1 MLQARRRESVATER
15 RRAWGEILL
24 MTNPESCLDLVQLM
38 RSEVQRLPELFLE
51 RLKRLVPPQKWD
63 ETANTFAE
71 AKPTTFRVNTLKA
84 SPETLREKLEHQNFR
99 LEKVSWYADAFILRG
114 GRLRELQETEIY
126 QKGEIYVQSLSSMIP
141 PLVLH
146 PQPGETVLDLTAAPG
161 SKTTQ
166 IACLMKGEGRIVA
179 NDNNRIRFFRL
190 KANVDLQG
198 ARNVELSLRH
208 GELFGRDFP
217 ESFDRIL
224 LDAPCSAEGRFNV
237 REPATYKYWKPAK
250 IKEMARK
257 QKNLIISAVRAL
269 KPDGVLIYSTCTFAP
284 EENEG
289 VLNWLVGKFGGAIQ
303 IEKISL
309 PMTNQTG
316 GLAKWENETFHPS
329 IRAALR
335 IVPTATMDPFF
346 LAKIRKATGLTGGRG
361 YASF

>member
-1 MLQARRRESVATER
+1 
-15 RRAWGEILL
+15 
-24 MTNPESCLDLVQLM
+24 M

-63 ETANTFAE
+63 ETANTFTE
-71 AKPTTFRVNTLKA
+71 ARPTTFRVNTMKVGAGL
-84 SPETLREKLEHQNFR
+84 PRPQGTVTVPLQERLEHLGFR
-99 LEKVSWYADAFILRG
+99 LEKVSWYPDAFILRS

-126 QKGEIYVQSLSSMIP
+126 KKGEIYVQSLSSMIP
-141 PLVLH
+141 PLALH
-146 PQPGETVLDLTAAPG
+146 PQPGETILDLTAAPG

-179 NDNNRIRFFRL
+179 NDNNRIRFFKL
-190 KANVDLQG
+190 KANVELQVG
-198 ARNVELSLRH
+198 AGEPRPQGETASPLQIQLTMRP

-217 ESFDRIL
+217 ETFDRVL

-237 REPATYKYWKPAK
+237 REPATYKYWKLAK

-269 KPDGVLIYSTCTFAP
+269 KPGGVLIYSTCTFAP

-346 LAKIRKATGLTGGRG
+346 LAKIRKAP
-361 YASF
+361 A